1 MICARWSLAIPA
13 HFGQSVRPMEVKL
26 TRDSVAAGDDVESHD
41 VSFEIDHRR
50 KLSLFLAEIGRRS
63 YLPGVHGGAATWVVR
78 TGRGGQSVAVIAAQW
93 SEPAMLV
100 ALGAELA
107 DFGDT
112 YHFEYFAEADPQAIL
127 NRLRTAP

>member
-1 MICARWSLAIPA
+1 
-13 HFGQSVRPMEVKL
+13 MEVKL

-63 YLPGVHGGAATWVVR
+63 YLPRIYGGAATWVVR
-78 TGRGGQSVAVIAAQW
+78 TGRGGQPVAVIAAQW
-93 SEPAMLV
+93 IAPAMLV
-100 ALGAELA
+100 SLGAELS

-112 YHFEYFAEADPQAIL
+112 YHFEYLAQEDPQAVL
-127 NRLRTAP
+127 NHLRPAP